1 MSLEEKRRLIL
12 ALDVLIRSKIPGKA
26 DYLAKRLGISRST
39 FFRLLEYMREELYAP
54 VFFDA
59 HRNRYAYEKEGI
71 IMFRFLPAEIINVEQ
86 AKKIVGGN
94 GWVVNFDKLFLP
106 VSTAETHCN

>member
-1 MSLEEKRRLIL
+1 MSLEEKQRLIL

-39 FFRLLEYMREELYAP
+39 FFRLIEYMREDLYAP

-59 HRNRYAYEKEGI
+59 PHNRYAYEREGV
-71 IMFRFLPAEIINVEQ
+71 IMLRFLPAEIISPEQ
-86 AKKIVGGN
+86 IRKVTGGCTQYATDN
-94 GWVVNFDKLFLP
+94 KLSQ
-106 VSTAETHCN
+106 VSTDDTCQG